1 MLRRVVFIIIVIIVV
16 IFIIITIIII
26 IIIIIIIVIIT
37 IIIMIIIM
45 KYLLSLIE
53 KTVAMSNFSHIYFFR
68 VYIFLSLD
76 LYIFH
81 YIYSDSGGILFL
93 V

>member
-1 MLRRVVFIIIVIIVV
+1 MLRRVVFIIIVV
-16 IFIIITIIII
+16 IFIITT
-26 IIIIIIIVIIT
+26 IIIIIIVIIT

-53 KTVAMSNFSHIYFFR
+53 KTVATSNFSHIYFFR

>member
-26 IIIIIIIVIIT
+26 IIIV
-37 IIIMIIIM
+37 IMIIIM